1 MATPRR
7 FARHGRGAT
16 RGGPPTRVLLAGAFL
31 ALLGSAGEGG
41 AQIILAGG
49 GDTEVTEDG
58 LHRVHPDAMASAW
71 VKPGLDLRPY
81 RRVFLMPSAVQFRHI
96 PQKRY
101 TIRTMETADSFPVND
116 TDQAM
121 LRRLFAESTR
131 EALTAVRSYEFSDRP
146 GRDVLMVQALLTDV
160 IYGVPPDISGSVVTN
175 VRWAWEATLI
185 LELRDSMSDE
195 VLARMVERERV
206 DGPFFSAMVTALTPS
221 IVDTWS
227 RVLSG
232 RLEELSDLSGR
243 PDVSR

>member
-1 MATPRR
+1 MATRSR
-7 FARHGRGAT
+7 FSRHGRSAT
-16 RGGPPTRVLLAGAFL
+16 RGGPPARVLLAAAFL

-49 GDTEVTEDG
+49 GGTEVTEDG
-58 LHRVHPDAMASAW
+58 LHRVHPDQMASAW
-71 VKPGLDLRPY
+71 VKPDLDLRPY
-81 RRVFLMPSAVQFRHI
+81 RRMFLMPSAVQFRYI
-96 PQKRY
+96 PPKRY
-101 TIRTMETADSFPVND
+101 TIRTMETANSFPVSD

-121 LRRLFAESTR
+121 LRRLFAESSR
-131 EALTAVRSYEFSDRP
+131 EALTAVRSYEFSERP
-146 GRDVLMVQALLTDV
+146 GRDALMVQALLTDV

-195 VLARMVERERV
+195 VLARTVERERV